1 MHYKV
6 FKRILPQSSA
16 TPVNYNMK
24 IGKDIADLDKFING
38 IEDEVVDFMDEKARE
53 ALIRQKE
60 ARLLSGKRDYLN
72 HTWNLRSA
80 LGYVVTYE
88 GKEKRRF
95 IGDQNYPDP
104 TAAIETNKVL
114 NEENKA
120 GTSIIFADG
129 MYYAGF
135 VSSKGYDVID
145 TAELFLDK
153 ALNER
158 K

>member
-1 MHYKV
+1 
-6 FKRILPQSSA
+6 
-16 TPVNYNMK
+16 MK
-24 IGKDIADLDKFING
+24 IEKDISDLTKFIDG
-38 IEDEVVDFMDEKARE
+38 IEEEVVDFMDEKARE

-80 LGYVVTYE
+80 HGYVITYE

-95 IGDQNYPDP
+95 IGDQNHPDP
-104 TAAIETNKVL
+104 TAAAETNKVL

-145 TAELFLDK
+145 TAELFLDQE
-153 ALNER
+153 LN
-158 K
+158 KQ

>member
-1 MHYKV
+1 
-6 FKRILPQSSA
+6 
-16 TPVNYNMK
+16 MK

-53 ALIRQKE
+53 ALI
-60 ARLLSGKRDYLN
+60 
-72 HTWNLRSA
+72 
-80 LGYVVTYE
+80 VTYE

-95 IGDQNYPDP
+95 IGDQNHPDP

>member
-1 MHYKV
+1 
-6 FKRILPQSSA
+6 
-16 TPVNYNMK
+16 MK
-24 IGKDIADLDKFING
+24 IQKDIADLDKFIDG
-38 IEDEVVDFMDEKARE
+38 IEGEVVDFMDEKARE

-72 HTWNLRSA
+72 HTWNLGSA
-80 LGYVVTYE
+80 LGYVVTYD

-95 IGDQNYPDP
+95 IGDQNHPDP

-153 ALNER
+153 ALNGR

>member
-1 MHYKV
+1 
-6 FKRILPQSSA
+6 
-16 TPVNYNMK
+16 MK
-24 IGKDIADLDKFING
+24 IEKALSDLTKFIDG
-38 IEDEVVDFMDEKARE
+38 IEEEVVDFMDEKARE

-80 LGYVVTYE
+80 LGYVITYE

-95 IGDQNYPDP
+95 IGDQNHPDP
-104 TAAIETNKVL
+104 TAAAETNKVL

-145 TAELFLDK
+145 TAELFLDQE
-153 ALNER
+153 LN
-158 K
+158 KQ

>member
-60 ARLLSGKRDYLN
+60 ARLLSGKRDCLN
-72 HTWNLRSA
+72 LTWNLRSA

-95 IGDQNYPDP
+95 IGDQNHPDP